1 MIKQWIAIFL
11 LFLSCVGYTKADFNS
26 DYQGYEVY
34 TDSRGNIILRL
45 PPKFILIAGD
55 ISIPLFITPKNGVF
69 KLVESSNSWILQPI
83 TQGEFDNLPLT
94 PASHLA
100 LEFYD
105 IDGDGILDIF
115 IRDSSS
121 YRDSFVVSNL
131 QGTANVDAYSDA
143 RNGIDLSQ
151 GAQLTI
157 TDVNGDGIKDIVSTS
172 GTYLGSRTG
181 KLVNTSASDSF
192 TNPGNIIGLSAGQF
206 KVTESGAATYSIP
219 LSLPPGTA
227 GVAPQ
232 VGLSYSSQGGEGIL
246 GMGWNL
252 SGLSAISRCPKSI
265 AVDDKIDGI
274 KYDLSDALCFN
285 GQRLVLN
292 SNSINEYHTQID
304 NFSVIKAF
312 DGTNGP
318 AYFTVTTQAN
328 ETHYYGKA
336 PSITA
341 ATDAYVERGGFAAN
355 TAAKLWVIKAIVD
368 NKGNYIRYDYIK
380 NTTEGSHILDK
391 IVYGGNV
398 TLGKAP
404 YNSIEFSYSD
414 VARSIEGYAN
424 GGILTNNKRL
434 QQIKV
439 KQDSELFRSYD
450 FTWLLTEIP
459 EERNYVTG
467 IQECFDE
474 SNTNCLPA
482 TTFEFE
488 QPTRKTTSLSYQMC
502 HIGVPDSGNE
512 RVCNTVTYCDASSND
527 EDGWCKV
534 SYNTPDLVPFESSSN
549 AAASS
554 NSDRF
559 YTQVLDF
566 NGDGYADMLFLKNS
580 KWNYYTTDW
589 EVITNESTV
598 SIPTRF
604 SQNYLNA
611 EPTARTI
618 RTSSITNKTQVIS
631 NASIGEKGYAR
642 VIDYNGD
649 GKQDLL
655 IPFASGNWQIISSEN
670 SVVDETE
677 CETEPGYEHVCRTKA
692 VSYDFT
698 YKSLGISSSAYKN
711 TIVADVDGDGLQ
723 DIVFKSGTLLKYYHN
738 LGGTFSAAKS
748 ITLALP
754 SSFSGST
761 AYQAYGNDIAR
772 MSANIKNS
780 AMIDINGDGLTDIVM
795 KVQKTTEVLPD
806 PGCGEIPYSQKNE
819 SITSQQE
826 VGTNANDCRTRFIHS
841 YKTFAFV
848 ASVSSS
854 GQVTYTA
861 TDSSALGT
869 TLKALRVADFNG
881 DGLTDIAYISGE
893 SWYYRLSKGD
903 GTFTAVKTLVGI
915 QGKTESIYN
924 RHQFVDLDADGRT
937 DILAATSTKKYN
949 IYLSGPSSTPE
960 SANFIERGS
969 IQVGTNSNPIET
981 AMRLADVD
989 GDAKLDLLTASS
1001 SSGSWKV
1008 QKAIRPYIKEH
1019 VLTKITNGFGVET
1032 NIAYAPLNSGIP
1044 LINLE
1049 SSIKPNDED
1058 YITPIAG
1065 MYVVTEAATQST
1077 DTESVLVQ
1085 YAYGGPLAH
1094 KKGRGFLG
1102 FETVQTTDPQSGV
1115 VTTTQ
1120 YHQLYPLTGMPK
1132 STIRKYK
1139 DNLLSK
1145 ALNTYTEA
1153 ISASGGVH
1161 VYLNTSAETSYSLD
1175 LSTDGTTVTDPQKVS
1190 ETLTTNTH
1198 DNANNLTRSLVE
1210 VKNAASNVIHET
1222 QTDNVYSNS
1231 AYAVINSNAVT
1242 LARSHSQ
1249 QAAQSGSQPDAK
1261 RFGRLYTTTVTK
1273 IRNQNTA
1280 SGQSE
1285 SQARSTKFSYY
1296 PNGMLRESYVN
1307 GLTTAFFYDKYGNK
1321 VAEQSYGKHNSS
1333 SYHKR
1338 GQYWFYDNRGQYL
1351 ASQMNQNGESET
1363 YLYNGKSGTSA
1374 TPGRIFS
1381 KTTTGPNKLASTS
1394 YFDIQGQAVRQVLAD
1409 GNYTETSRSLCMT
1422 CDDKN
1427 FITETTSSS
1436 NKPTSVSYF
1445 DKFGRQREQQVKGF
1459 DGTQIITASTYDKLG
1474 RVTHQSV
1481 PNYGS
1486 ASTVTSRQYY
1496 DALGRVYKQDKLTE
1510 SGIVT
1515 VYSKINGLETTSIDE
1530 KGLQYKDTYSAD
1542 GQLIARTDPQDQ
1554 VISYY
1559 YDAFGNTRK
1568 VRTKAKD
1575 KNNAWKYQSIT
1586 TNFDAYGRK
1595 TATNDSD
1602 KGSWSY
1608 TYNDFGELLTQTDAK
1623 NQTTTTQYDSMG
1635 RMLWRKDNTNLS
1647 CWGYGSSTSL
1657 HNVGKPAWVKQWAG
1671 QTSCATSAA
1680 VESSETYHYDDYG
1693 RPAQTDFIVDGSSYS
1708 TRSEYNAK
1716 GQLSRQHYPSNNG
1729 TFYVN
1734 FYYNVNN
1741 YLYLQ
1746 RDSSNRDL
1754 RKITAMDAL
1763 GNITNQTFANGTS
1776 EVRGFNSRTGRI
1788 NYIDLTKGSDDIH
1801 RLSYGSFD
1809 AKGNVEFRAHSYYN
1823 SAGGETLSFNETF
1836 TYDTLN
1842 RIETRELDVASGSL
1856 TDYDFNEQYSY
1867 DGFGNIKS
1875 RKGFA
1880 SGSYSVN
1887 LASYDYL
1894 QTVSVNRLNSA
1905 TVDGKTYSKFN
1916 YDANG
1921 NIESDGSRTF
1931 TYNAFD
1937 KASRI
1942 KAGTQ
1947 YTDYRYNH
1955 NRAVFSRTDY
1965 RLEGSD
1971 WKTFKTDYVGKIYQ
1985 KERRYNGGV
1994 STANLENTRHKYML
2008 GNIMVVR
2015 NQNTTL
2021 GNSEEEV
2028 QYQHTDHQ
2036 GSILTVTNK
2045 TGAVL
2050 EQYFYTA
2057 FGKPMKLSGSSIVQA
2072 KMPISRGYTGHEMLP
2087 GLDIIQMGGRIYD
2100 PTLARFMQADPFI
2113 QAPNNLQNYNRY
2125 SYVLN
2130 NPLTYTDPSGYFF
2143 DTLAKLAGFGL
2154 GGIGGAVLSH
2164 HTHRFISNSQTL
2176 TQLSVTAVGV
2186 VTTIF
2191 CGPCS
2196 IGFTALARSTLTYYA
2211 TGDLRASIFAG
2222 GRAALTAAAFYGVG
2236 QAFNTDVSGF
2246 WEQNGIGHILTHGAT
2261 GGVLAELQGG
2271 NFGVGF
2277 LAAGLSKAAYT
2288 SGIVPKDIIGGSL
2301 VSAAIGGTI
2310 SAISGGKFANG
2321 ATTAAF
2327 GFALNAYTSN
2337 LQKQSVWNP
2346 VKREHELIGKGM
2358 QPYYDDENRI
2368 LIDENGNVV
2377 QIETGSQLDRLVY
2390 GKSAEQLQCQ
2400 AMKAC
2405 TTEWGANLIPVSSTS
2420 KPHFSLARHSIANIK
2435 IYGAGW
2441 FMTKSL
2447 RLPLFTESFSKYY
2460 NVAFQCGSDDTIMAS
2475 CGGWQ

>member
-1 MIKQWIAIFL
+1 MLKQWIAIFL
-11 LFLSCVGYTKADFNS
+11 LFLSCVGYTKADLNS

-34 TDSRGNIILRL
+34 TDSSGNIILRL
-45 PPKFILIAGD
+45 PPKFVLIAGD
-55 ISIPLFITPKNGVF
+55 INIPLHITPKNGVF
-69 KLVESSNSWILQPI
+69 KLVESSNSWVLQPM
-83 TQGEFDNLPLT
+83 TQGEFDNLSLT
-94 PASHLA
+94 LASHLA

-105 IDGDGILDIF
+105 IDGDGILDIL

-121 YRDSFVVSNL
+121 YRDSFVISNL

-151 GAQLTI
+151 GTQLTI

-172 GTYLGSRTG
+172 GTYLGSRSG
-181 KLVNTSASDSF
+181 RLVDTSASDSF
-192 TNPGNIIGLSAGQF
+192 TNPGNIIGLTAGQF
-206 KVTESGAATYSIP
+206 KVTESGAATYNIP
-219 LSLPPGTA
+219 LTLPPGTA

-232 VGLSYSSQGGEGIL
+232 VALSYSSQGGEGIL
-246 GMGWNL
+246 GMGWNI

-265 AVDDKIDGI
+265 AVDGKIDGI
-274 KYDLSDALCFN
+274 KYNSSDALCFN
-285 GQRLVLN
+285 GQRLILN
-292 SNSINEYHTQID
+292 TNSSNEYHTEID

-355 TAAKLWVIKAIVD
+355 TAAKIWVLKAIVD

-414 VARSIEGYAN
+414 VSRSIEGYAN

-474 SNTNCLPA
+474 NNTNCLPA

-488 QPTRKTTSLSYQMC
+488 QPTRKTTTLSYQMC
-502 HIGVPDSGNE
+502 RLGESDTQNE
-512 RVCNTVTYCDASSND
+512 IVCNAVSYCDSSNN
-527 EDGWCKV
+527 EAGSWCKV
-534 SYNTPDLVPFESSSN
+534 SHNTPDLVSFESSSHS
-549 AAASS
+549 AASS

-589 EVITNESTV
+589 EVVTNESTV
-598 SIPTRF
+598 SLPSRF
-604 SQNYLNA
+604 NQNYLNA
-611 EPTARTI
+611 EPIVRTI

-655 IPFASGNWQIISSEN
+655 IPFTSGNWHVISSDPSTGEEEN
-670 SVVDETE
+670 CEPLWQDGDGEVEYF
-677 CETEPGYEHVCRTKA
+677 CETFTVN
-692 VSYDFT
+692 YDFT

-723 DIVFKSGTLLKYYHN
+723 DIVFKSGSTLKYYHN

-748 ITLALP
+748 ISLALP
-754 SSFSGST
+754 ASFSGAT
-761 AYQAYGNDIAR
+761 AYQAYGNNIAN

-780 AMIDINGDGLTDIVM
+780 AMIDVNGDGLTDIVM
-795 KVQKTTEVLPD
+795 KVKKTTEVLPD
-806 PGCGEIPYSQKNE
+806 PGCGQIPNSQKTE
-819 SITSQQE
+819 STTSQQE
-826 VGTNANDCRTRFIHS
+826 VGTNGYDCGIRFTHS

-861 TDSSALGT
+861 TDSSRLGT
-869 TLKALRVADFNG
+869 TLKALRAADFNG

-893 SWYYRLSKGD
+893 RWYYRLSKGD
-903 GTFTAVKTLVGI
+903 GTFTAVKALVGI
-915 QGKTESIYN
+915 EAKTANIYN
-924 RHQFVDLDADGRT
+924 RHQFVDLDADGRA

-949 IYLSGPSSTPE
+949 IILSGPSSTAE

-969 IQVGTNSNPIET
+969 ILVGTNSNPIET

-989 GDAKLDLLTASS
+989 GDAKLDLLYASS
-1001 SSGSWKV
+1001 STGSWKI
-1008 QKAIRPYIKEH
+1008 QKATRPYTKEH

-1049 SSIKPNDED
+1049 SSQKPNDED

-1102 FETVQTTDPQSGV
+1102 FETVQTTDPQSNV

-1139 DNLLSK
+1139 DDLLSK

-1153 ISASGGVH
+1153 VSASGGVH
-1161 VYLNTSAETSYSLD
+1161 VYLNTSKETSYALD
-1175 LSTDGTTVTDPQKVS
+1175 LSSDGTTATNHKTVS

-1210 VKNAASNVIHET
+1210 VKNAAGSVIHKT

-1231 AYAVINSNAVT
+1231 AYAVINSNAVA

-1249 QAAQSGSQPDAK
+1249 KAAQSGSQPDAK

-1273 IRNQNTA
+1273 TRNQNTA

-1296 PNGMLRESYVN
+1296 PNGMLRESQVN

-1321 VAEQSYGKHNSS
+1321 VAKQSYGKHNSS

-1338 GQYWFYDNRGQYL
+1338 GQYWFYDSRGQYL

-1363 YLYNGKSGTSA
+1363 YLYNGKSGTTA

-1394 YFDIQGQAVRQVLAD
+1394 YFDIQGQVVRQVLAD
-1409 GNYTETSRSLCMT
+1409 GNYTATNKSLCSSCT
-1422 CDDKN
+1422 TDY
-1427 FITETTSSS
+1427 ITETTTSS
-1436 NKPTSVSYF
+1436 NKPTSVSHF
-1445 DKFGRQREQQVKGF
+1445 DKYGRERQRQSTGF
-1459 DGTQIITASTYDKLG
+1459 DGTQIITASTYDKNG
-1474 RVTHQSV
+1474 RLTHVTV
-1481 PNYGS
+1481 PNYTS
-1486 ASTVTSRQYY
+1486 ASSLKTERLY
-1496 DALGRVYKQDKLTE
+1496 DQLGRVYKEIKPTE
-1510 SGIVT
+1510 TGETSVSTG
-1515 VYSKINGLETTSIDE
+1515 INGLITTTKDE
-1530 KGLQYKDTYSAD
+1530 NNLVYKDTYSAD
-1542 GQLIARTDPQDQ
+1542 GLLVTRNDPEEQT
-1554 VISYY
+1554 INYY

-1568 VRTKAKD
+1568 VVTEALDQTGVIKS
-1575 KNNAWKYQSIT
+1575 QTIT
-1586 TNFDAYGRK
+1586 TKFNSYGQK
-1595 TATNDSD
+1595 LETNDPD
-1602 KGSWSY
+1602 KGIWRY
-1608 TYNDFGELLTQTDAK
+1608 EYNSFGELIKQTDAK
-1623 NQTTTTQYDSMG
+1623 QQVTAMDYDAMG
-1635 RMLWRKDNTNLS
+1635 RMSYRTDDEGLA
-1647 CWGYGSSTSL
+1647 CWGYGSSTTL
-1657 HNVGKPAWVKQWAG
+1657 HNVGKPTNVKQWAG
-1671 QTSCATSAA
+1671 QTNCATAQSATP
-1680 VESSETYHYDDYG
+1680 EYSETYHYDDYG
-1693 RPAQTDFIVDGSSYS
+1693 RPVRTDIVIDGRSYS
-1708 TRSEYNAK
+1708 TSSEYNVK
-1716 GQLSRQHYPSNNG
+1716 GQISRQYYPSNNG

-1734 FYYNVNN
+1734 FYYNANN

-1754 RKITAMDAL
+1754 RKITAMDAF
-1763 GNITNQTFANGTS
+1763 GNIEDQTFANGAS
-1776 EVRGFNSRTGRI
+1776 EERGFNSRTGRI
-1788 NYIDLTKGSDDIH
+1788 NSIDLKKGENLIH
-1801 RLSYGSFD
+1801 QLSYGLFD
-1809 AKGNVEFRAHSYYN
+1809 DKGNVEHRAHSYYN
-1823 SAGGETLSFNETF
+1823 GSGVQTLGFSEDFA
-1836 TYDTLN
+1836 YDTLN
-1842 RIETRELDVASGSL
+1842 RISTRNLSVGSGSL
-1856 TDYDFNEQYSY
+1856 TGYGYSEQYSY

-1894 QTVSVNRLNSA
+1894 QTTSVNRLNSA

-1921 NIESDGSRTF
+1921 NIESDGSRIF

-1942 KAGTQ
+1942 QAGSQ

-1965 RLEGSD
+1965 RQEAGI
-1971 WKTFKTDYVGKIYQ
+1971 WKQFNTDYIGKLYQ
-1985 KERRYNGGV
+1985 QERRYNG
-1994 STANLENTRHKYML
+1994 STLENTRHKYMV

-2015 NQNTTL
+2015 NQNSTSST
-2021 GNSEEEV
+2021 SESI
-2028 QYQHTDHQ
+2028 QFMHGDHQ
-2036 GSILTVTNK
+2036 GSTLSITDED
-2045 TGAVL
+2045 GGVL

-2072 KMPISRGYTGHEMLP
+2072 IMPVERGYTGHEMLP

-2100 PTLARFMQADPFI
+2100 PTLARFLQADPNI
-2113 QAPNNLQNYNRY
+2113 QAPKNLQNYNRY

-2143 DTLAKLAGFGL
+2143 DKLFDFVKKYWKVIVAIVVSVITYGAATGWVASWGLGTAFGVGTVGNGIIAGAIAGAASGFVATGSLRGTLMGALSGAVFGGL
-2154 GGIGGAVLSH
+2154 GGYFRANDVGFITQTVSH
-2164 HTHRFISNSQTL
+2164 
-2176 TQLSVTAVGV
+2176 
-2186 VTTIF
+2186 
-2191 CGPCS
+2191 
-2196 IGFTALARSTLTYYA
+2196 A
-2211 TGDLRASIFAG
+2211 TAG
-2222 GRAALTAAAFYGVG
+2222 GVM
-2236 QAFNTDVSGF
+2236 
-2246 WEQNGIGHILTHGAT
+2246 
-2261 GGVLAELQGG
+2261 AELQGG
-2271 NFGVGF
+2271 NFGHGF
-2277 LAAGLSKAAYT
+2277 LTAGVMKAVSFVNSIQASAEMGEVIGRSMIQAAVGGTLSKLT
-2288 SGIVPKDIIGGSL
+2288 
-2301 VSAAIGGTI
+2301 
-2310 SAISGGKFANG
+2310 GGKFANG
-2321 ATTAAF
+2321 AISAAIQYVVNHASGVISEMRKKAYKEEYLGAQVEITGKSMSIAYDNKGNFSGSKATQLEVGGPLSLVSSVDHNGQTTYEAVISRSVNIAVASGTAAASLGTNGQLAASLHVEHSVANIGF
-2327 GFALNAYTSN
+2327 GG
-2337 LQKQSVWNP
+2337 KVWVQVGNIAADIQT
-2346 VKREHELIGKGM
+2346 VLDNFVYDVQVCVGKG
-2358 QPYYDDENRI
+2358 
-2368 LIDENGNVV
+2368 
-2377 QIETGSQLDRLVY
+2377 
-2390 GKSAEQLQCQ
+2390 
-2400 AMKAC
+2400 
-2405 TTEWGANLIPVSSTS
+2405 
-2420 KPHFSLARHSIANIK
+2420 
-2435 IYGAGW
+2435 
-2441 FMTKSL
+2441 
-2447 RLPLFTESFSKYY
+2447 
-2460 NVAFQCGSDDTIMAS
+2460 QCGF
-2475 CGGWQ
+2475 